1 MVRSPRR
8 RRISVYDQPV
18 QETRPYVC
26 IWALHSSVQIRGG
39 APDYQNYLCSATT
52 SRSAR
57 WEPPSVRQTGVG
69 RNVRS
74 IRGRGAMG
82 RQAGQRSPDPRVD
95 DCQSGLRAPAAVI
108 RGAGDGA
115 FYREIPREMGR
126 ARLALSALDREA
138 GGARAQGWP
147 SAPLRTRPRAVDA

>member
-1 MVRSPRR
+1 
-8 RRISVYDQPV
+8 
-18 QETRPYVC
+18 
-26 IWALHSSVQIRGG
+26 
-39 APDYQNYLCSATT
+39 
-52 SRSAR
+52 
-57 WEPPSVRQTGVG
+57 
-69 RNVRS
+69 
-74 IRGRGAMG
+74 MG
-82 RQAGQRSPDPRVD
+82 RQAGQRSPAGAPRVD

-147 SAPLRTRPRAVDA
+147 SAPLTN

>member
-1 MVRSPRR
+1 
-8 RRISVYDQPV
+8 
-18 QETRPYVC
+18 
-26 IWALHSSVQIRGG
+26 
-39 APDYQNYLCSATT
+39 
-52 SRSAR
+52 
-57 WEPPSVRQTGVG
+57 
-69 RNVRS
+69 
-74 IRGRGAMG
+74 MG
-82 RQAGQRSPDPRVD
+82 RQAGQRSPAGAPRVD